1 MAHIFRNAKTPLRTR
16 SLVSDVRILF
26 YLGIVIFAV
35 NVLHSQQSEFNRA
48 PRVEQVASAAHEF
61 TKADK
66 VLLGGVAAFRIE
78 DVFSTRY
85 SLAHGGHES
94 QNFGFIANH
103 TSVDA
108 AYSVGVAFGQYEFSR
123 WAIRHRMHWLATATE
138 VMHFGYEGFFA
149 TRNWV
154 ETNQSKPGFIRLG
167 H

>member
-1 MAHIFRNAKTPLRTR
+1 MAPIFRTAKTAVRTR
-16 SLVSDVRILF
+16 SLASNVRSLF
-26 YLGIVIFAV
+26 YLGVIVLAV
-35 NVLHSQQSEFNRA
+35 NVLHSQQSEFTRE
-48 PRVEQVASAAHEF
+48 PRVEQVASAAQGF
-61 TKADK
+61 TKTDK
-66 VLLGGVAAFRIE
+66 VLLSGVLASRIE

-108 AYSVGVAFGQYEFSR
+108 VYSVGVAFRQYEFSR

-138 VMHFGYEGFFA
+138 VVHVGYEGFFA